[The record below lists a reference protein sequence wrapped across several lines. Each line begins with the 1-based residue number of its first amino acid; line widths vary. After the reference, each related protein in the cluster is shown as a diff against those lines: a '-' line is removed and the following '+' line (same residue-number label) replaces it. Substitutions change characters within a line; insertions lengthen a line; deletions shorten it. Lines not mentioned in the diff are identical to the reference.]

1 MIAMRE
7 GDVSGSTGCNTPREG
22 QGSGVPGLEV
32 SSWGGGGRVCVCVGG
47 GVMCV

>member
-1 MIAMRE
+1 MKE

-32 SSWGGGGRVCVCVGG
+32 SSWGGRGMCVCVWL
-47 GVMCV
+47 GVMYV